1 MYRIPLQDLASSDD
15 AQFGL
20 RWEARIPVPIAE
32 IEEDLSAAFQSRHG
46 AIKTGDQV
54 TVGAFDPQGGQWRD
68 SGTAR
73 LREMATYRIVTKGQH
88 TLEAIRIGDVL
99 IVPEE
104 IAAPAIEP
112 PMTLQV
118 VPVESDGNK
127 SFEVRDSKGNVLEQ
141 FADQKQA
148 DDFAKRESDRG
159 MSGVA
164 GLQVKRAFG
173 GRFKVV
179 DSAGDL
185 VETFP
190 NKAQAEAFVSGGGK
204 KKAA

>member
-20 RWEARIPVPIAE
+20 HWEARIPVPIAE
-32 IEEDLSAAFQSRHG
+32 IEENLSAAFQSRHG
-46 AIKTGDQV
+46 AIRTGDQV

-73 LREMATYRIVTKGQH
+73 LREMAIYRIVSKGQH
-88 TLEAIRIGDVL
+88 DLEAIRVGDILV
-99 IVPEE
+99 VPDE
-104 IAAPAIEP
+104 IQAPVSEP
-112 PMTLQV
+112 PMTLEV
-118 VPVESDGNK
+118 VPVETDNGTSY
-127 SFEVRDSKGNVLEQ
+127 EVRDKKGNVIEQ
-141 FADQKQA
+141 FAEESQA
-148 DDFAKRESDRG
+148 TEFTGREAGRG
-159 MSGVA
+159 MAGVA

-173 GRFKVV
+173 GRFKVI

-185 VETFP
+185 VETFSS
-190 NKAQAEAFVSGGGK
+190 KAEAEAYVSGGK